1 MKNYFIENQEKPY
14 LIRIQEREAEKI
26 IPVQIRVEPETL
38 NLAQR
43 GVFTVF
49 LQIDNGFGV
58 SIEEIDLVSIAL
70 EGVEPTST
78 TFNKGKNEL
87 ILKFNTQGVTNILP
101 ENEVELK
108 LTGNLLDGTKIE
120 GIDIVRVISKGK
132 LYLSLLDIWN
142 KLSALIYKLI
152 AALTGASD

>member
-38 NLAQR
+38 NLAQK

-132 LYLSLLDIWN
+132 LHLSLLDIWN

>member
-38 NLAQR
+38 NLAQK

-108 LTGNLLDGTKIE
+108 LTGNLLDVTKNE

-132 LYLSLLDIWN
+132 LHLSLLDIWN